1 MNHEVKQA
9 LAEVDVVLLVIEA
22 LRFSAEDSALLKLLP
37 KERPVLLVINKTDK
51 LSDRRLLLPFIQ
63 QMAQQHEFAEIVPV
77 SAVKGHSVEHLAGT
91 ISRYLPQRPALYG
104 ADEITE
110 SSERFLAA
118 ELIRKLFR
126 LLGDELPYVC
136 AVWSIDSSWM
146 ALCARSGLDHCRQ
159 GIAERHHRRCQ
170 GGRLKDIGTKA
181 RIDMEKLF
189 GGKVHLEVWVKVKSG
204 WTENQQFA
212 EDSWAMAD
220 ARQSAARRAARIRA
234 AQLPVSRNQSRYRS
248 FTQDF
253 GRVALVARAPPAFR
267 VARRAARVSTAAAEL
282 GWKIRAAHAAQ
293 GRMAGRTAA
302 AQRHRA
308 AVRILFE

>member
-1 MNHEVKQA
+1 MSEAAPFRAGYAAIVGRPNVGKSTLLNRLVGQKLSITSRKPQTTRQRVTGILTLDAAQLLLVDTPGFQTRHGSALTRGMNRVVTQS
-9 LAEVDVVLLVIEA
+9 LAEVDVVLVVIEA

-37 KERPVLLVINKTDK
+37 KERQVLLVISKSDK
-51 LSDRRLLLPFIQ
+51 LSDRGLLLPFIQ

-118 ELIRKLFR
+118 ELIREKLFR

-136 AVWSIDSSWM
+136 AVLVDRFVMDGALRRVQASIIVDKES
-146 ALCARSGLDHCRQ
+146 Q
-159 GIAERHHRRCQ
+159 KGIIVGAK

-204 WTENQQFA
+204 WTENQQLLK
-212 EDSWAMAD
+212 
-220 ARQSAARRAARIRA
+220 
-234 AQLPVSRNQSRYRS
+234 QLGY
-248 FTQDF
+248 
-253 GRVALVARAPPAFR
+253 G
-267 VARRAARVSTAAAEL
+267 
-282 GWKIRAAHAAQ
+282 
-293 GRMAGRTAA
+293 
-302 AQRHRA
+302 
-308 AVRILFE
+308 